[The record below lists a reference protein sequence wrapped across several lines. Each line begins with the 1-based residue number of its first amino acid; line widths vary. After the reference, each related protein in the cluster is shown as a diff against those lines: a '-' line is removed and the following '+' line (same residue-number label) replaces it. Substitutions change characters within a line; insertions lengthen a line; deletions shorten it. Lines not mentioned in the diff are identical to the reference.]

1 MSEGTPSV
9 RALFA
14 RSLRWIWPAK
24 AGRVRRT
31 MRSKLMGLVAATT
44 TAALLISATATLLRD
59 LNRYKESQAAE
70 LTTEADILALATA
83 PALAFDDRTTAQRTL
98 AALRARPAVLAAGLY
113 DSKGVLF
120 ARYERAGAAA
130 NILLSSPH
138 PPGLQIS
145 DGRIELTR
153 EVLSQSEPVGA
164 LYLAANYELT
174 SGLRDYAGIVGLVTA
189 LSLAV
194 ALVASTALQRALM
207 APLDAIANVARRVV
221 DRRDYSL
228 RASKKSDDEIGLVV
242 EAFND
247 MLGVVQDRDRALEQS
262 NSALRESEARFRA
275 TFEVAA
281 VGFANVT
288 PEGHFTLVNDRL
300 CQILGYTREELQQR
314 TFAELTHPDDLAA
327 DWQHAHDLLAGT
339 AATYSMEKRYFH
351 KSGRT
356 VWANLTV
363 SLLRDAGGAPQHF
376 IAVIEDIG
384 QRKAAED
391 ALMERERRFTA
402 LANAVPQL
410 VWVSGPEGSIEYL
423 NEGWYRFTGLSPAA
437 RLESWFEFLHQGD
450 RERALKRWR
459 RALKSGELYEDE
471 FRLRKADGT
480 YCWFLARATADRDS
494 AGVTLRWFGT
504 CTDVDSAKRTEAELR
519 ATEEALREADQ
530 RKDVFIATLAHEL
543 RNPLAPLRI
552 AARLLASPSLEAA
565 QLESTRAIIAR
576 QTTQMALLLDDLL
589 DASRI
594 TRGALELK
602 KDYVDLSESVA
613 AAIEAARP
621 LLERKQHRLTLRQAS
636 QPIILD
642 ADPLRLTQIITNLL
656 TNAGKYT
663 DPGGEI
669 SLSTQIRGAYAVI
682 AVRDSG
688 IGLAPQALPKLF
700 EMFSQ
705 LQAAGTRSEG
715 GLGIGLALARG
726 LTELHGGYIEAHSEG
741 LGKGS
746 EFRVFLPR
754 PLKASGAQEPDD
766 QESQVQKARARRVLI
781 VDDNRDAADS
791 LALFLRLA
799 GHEVSVAYSGA
810 QALQVAA
817 DLRPELLLLDIG
829 MPGMN
834 GYELAEAL
842 RRLPWSARATLVALT
857 GWGQE
862 EDVRRARA
870 AGFDHHMTKPID
882 PAAIQALLHQ
892 IDQSAA
898 DTPGDR

>member
-1 MSEGTPSV
+1 MSAGFPSI
-9 RALFA
+9 RALIV
-14 RSLRWIWPAK
+14 RSLRWIWPTK
-24 AGRVRRT
+24 AGGVRRT
-31 MRSKLMGLVAATT
+31 MRSKLMGVVAATT

-59 LNRYKESQAAE
+59 LNRYKQSQAAE
-70 LTTEADILALATA
+70 LTTEADILALATG

-98 AALRARPAVLAAGLY
+98 AALRARPAVLVAGLY
-113 DSKGVLF
+113 DARGVLF
-120 ARYERAGAAA
+120 ARYERAGAAT
-130 NILLSSPH
+130 NSLLSSTH
-138 PPGLQIS
+138 PPGLRII
-145 DGRIELTR
+145 DGRVELTR
-153 EVLSQSEPVGA
+153 EVLSQRERVGT
-164 LYLAANYELT
+164 LYLAAAYEAT
-174 SGLRDYAGIVGLVTA
+174 SGLTGYLGIVGLVTA

-207 APLDAIANVARRVV
+207 APLDAVANVARRVV
-221 DRRDYSL
+221 DQRDYSL
-228 RASKKSDDEIGLVV
+228 RASKTSDDEIGLVV

-247 MLGVVQDRDRALEQS
+247 MLGAVQDRDHALEQG

-300 CQILGYTREELQQR
+300 CQALGYTREELLQR
-314 TFAELTHPDDLAA
+314 TFADITHPDDLNA
-327 DWQHAHDLLAGT
+327 DWQHVHELLAGR
-339 AATYSMEKRYFH
+339 AATYAMEKRYLH

-363 SLLRDAGGAPQHF
+363 SLLRDEAGVPQHF
-376 IAVIEDIG
+376 ISVIEDIG
-384 QRKAAED
+384 KRKAAED
-391 ALMERERRFTA
+391 ALLERERRFTA

-410 VWVSGPEGSIEYL
+410 VWVSDPTGTIEYL
-423 NEGWYRFTGLSPAA
+423 NEGWYRFAGRSPAA
-437 RLESWFEFLHQGD
+437 HLESWFELLHEED
-450 RERALKRWR
+450 HARALRRWQ
-459 RALKSGELYEDE
+459 RALRSGLLYEDE
-471 FRLRKADGT
+471 FRLRKADGS
-480 YCWFLARATADRDS
+480 YRWFLARATADRDS
-494 AGVTLRWFGT
+494 GGLILRWFGT
-504 CTDVDSAKRTEAELR
+504 CTDVDNAKRIEADLR

-552 AARLLASPSLEAA
+552 AARLLASPSLDAA

-602 KDYVDLSESVA
+602 KDYVDLADSVA
-613 AAIEAARP
+613 AAVEAARP
-621 LLERKQHRLTLRQAS
+621 LLERKQHRLTLHQAS
-636 QPIILD
+636 QPIILE

-669 SLSTQIRGAYAVI
+669 SLSTEIRGAVAVI

-688 IGLAPQALPKLF
+688 IGLAPQTLPKLF

-705 LQAAGTRSEG
+705 AQAAGTRSEG

-726 LTELHGGYIEAHSEG
+726 LTELHGGHIEAHSEG
-741 LGKGS
+741 VGKGS

-754 PLKASGAQEPDD
+754 PLKAADAQEPAAD
-766 QESQVQKARARRVLI
+766 ESQIQSAKTRRVLI

-817 DLRPELLLLDIG
+817 GLHPDLLLLDIG

-834 GYELAEAL
+834 GYQLAAAL
-842 RRLPWSARATLVALT
+842 RGMSWSASATLVAVT

-862 EDVRRARA
+862 EDVQRARA

-882 PAAIQALLHQ
+882 PAAIQALLHE
-892 IDQSAA
+892 IDQSGAA
-898 DTPGDR
+898 TPGDR